1 MKLQIDDKFYKL
13 EIVKKR
19 TNRNTYIM
27 VKEDLTILVTTNIFT
42 SDKKINQII
51 NENIDSIKK
60 MIERASKKKE
70 YEEKFY
76 YLGREYDL
84 VYTNSD
90 SVSFGEKTAFVG
102 KNVDFD
108 KWLKTQAQDL
118 FLQRLDLI
126 YSKFSR
132 RIPYPTMTI
141 RKMKSRWGVC
151 NVKTHR
157 VTLNLNL
164 MKKDISCLDYVIV
177 HELSHLVY
185 ADHSKRFWGLVEENY
200 PEYKKVRKMMKEY

>member
-19 TNRNTYIM
+19 TNRNTYIR

-76 YLGREYDL
+76 YLGCEYDL
-84 VYTNSD
+84 VYTNLD
-90 SVSFGEKTAFVG
+90 SVSFGEKTVFVG
-102 KNVDFD
+102 KSIDFD

-185 ADHSKRFWGLVEENY
+185 ADHSKKFWGLVEENY

>member
-19 TNRNTYIM
+19 TNRNTYIR

-90 SVSFGEKTAFVG
+90 SVSVGEKTAFVG

-108 KWLKTQAQDL
+108 K
-118 FLQRLDLI
+118 
-126 YSKFSR
+126 YFS
-132 RIPYPTMTI
+132 T
-141 RKMKSRWGVC
+141 G
-151 NVKTHR
+151 
-157 VTLNLNL
+157 
-164 MKKDISCLDYVIV
+164 
-177 HELSHLVY
+177 
-185 ADHSKRFWGLVEENY
+185 
-200 PEYKKVRKMMKEY
+200 

>member
-19 TNRNTYIM
+19 TNRNTYIR

-84 VYTNSD
+84 VYTNLD
-90 SVSFGEKTAFVG
+90 SVSFGEKTVFVG

-185 ADHSKRFWGLVEENY
+185 ADHSKKFWGLVEENY